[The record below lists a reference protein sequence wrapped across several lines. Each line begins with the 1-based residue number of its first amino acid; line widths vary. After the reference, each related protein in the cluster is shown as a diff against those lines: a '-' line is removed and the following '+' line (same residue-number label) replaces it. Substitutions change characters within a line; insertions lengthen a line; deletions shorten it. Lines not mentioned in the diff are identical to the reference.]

1 MTKYSA
7 APSQGETSRGRKPS
21 GQTIHEI
28 QRKAT
33 KKRVKRLLSEGKT
46 RLDTFVSNETLTGLD
61 TLKQVLECNTK
72 GDVIDY
78 LIRHYTSTHEK
89 SNTNN

>member
-1 MTKYSA
+1 MTKSDVA
-7 APSQGETSRGRKPS
+7 TSQGATSRGRKPS

-33 KKRVKRLLSEGKT
+33 KKRVKRLVSEGKT
-46 RLDTFVSNETLTGLD
+46 RLDTFVSKETLTRLD
-61 TLKQVLECNTK
+61 TLKRVLECNTK

-78 LIRHYTSTHEK
+78 LIKQYTGTHEK

>member
-1 MTKYSA
+1 MNKSDA
-7 APSQGETSRGRKPS
+7 ATSQGVTSRGRKPS

-61 TLKQVLECNTK
+61 TLKQVLGCNTK

-78 LIRHYTSTHEK
+78 LIKHYAGTREK